1 LGPGALAAILGQL
14 PKQTDP
20 RILVG
25 TETSDDAGVFL
36 LNETTALVQ
45 TLDFF
50 TPIVNDPYMFGQIA
64 AANSLSDIYAMGG
77 TPLTA
82 MNIVTF
88 PFGVLDDSILSSI
101 LRGGFDKT
109 AESGTA
115 MLGGHTIEDAE
126 PKYGLSVTGIVHP
139 SRIRANVGAQVGDLL
154 ILTKPLGT
162 GVLFTASQAD
172 LFAEGVEASIVSM
185 ALLNRSAAERM
196 SKYNVHACT
205 DITGFGFLGHLSEM
219 TTASSVCAEIQSNS
233 VPLFPDAREAARMG
247 LIPAGAYSNRDYLK
261 HVVFDPKV
269 PEEIRDLLFDPQTS
283 GGLLIC
289 LSAIEAEA
297 LAAELEQKDGLV
309 AKIIGRVTEQG
320 KGELYV
326 I

>member
-1 LGPGALAAILGQL
+1 MGPGALAAILGQL

-162 GVLFTASQAD
+162 GILFTASQAD